1 MTGRGYYDRS
11 GKYHCPGSISRYGGW
26 WTYAAGRPS
35 NGIGIGLELP
45 PGRAVA
51 YNIIGAIWLTAGG
64 VLAYRLGE
72 LALYLSALAAL
83 SAVALVVP
91 AAVLMYL
98 SKRRADRWM
107 FWVQTA
113 RQTGVRTGAPAVRSQ
128 VVDSF
133 TDSPADS
140 AQAVRIPVADR

>member
-11 GKYHCPGSISRYGGW
+11 GKYHRPGSISRYGGW

-72 LALYLSALAAL
+72 LALYLSALAVL
-83 SAVALVVP
+83 STVGLVVP
-91 AAVLMYL
+91 LLVL
-98 SKRRADRWM
+98 SRARARRQ
-107 FWVQTA
+107 QTA
-113 RQTGVRTGAPAVRSQ
+113 PQTAVRTGVPAVRSQ
-128 VVDSF
+128 AADSL
-133 TDSPADS
+133 ADS
-140 AQAVRIPVADR
+140 A

>member
-11 GKYHCPGSISRYGGW
+11 GKYHHPGSTSRYGGW

-51 YNIIGAIWLTAGG
+51 YNIIGLIWLTAGG
-64 VLAYRLGE
+64 VLAHREGV
-72 LALYLSALAAL
+72 LALYLSALAVL
-83 SAVALVVP
+83 SVVGLGVPLLV
-91 AAVLMYL
+91 L
-98 SKRRADRWM
+98 SRARARRQ
-107 FWVQTA
+107 QTA
-113 RQTGVRTGAPAVRSQ
+113 PQTAVRTGVPAVRSQ
-128 VVDSF
+128 VADSL
-133 TDSPADS
+133 ADS

>member
-11 GKYHCPGSISRYGGW
+11 GKYHHPGSTSRYGGW

-51 YNIIGAIWLTAGG
+51 YNIIGAIWLTGGG

-72 LALYLSALAAL
+72 LALYLSALAVL
-83 SAVALVVP
+83 SAGWGLVVP
-91 AAVLMYL
+91 L
-98 SKRRADRWM
+98 S
-107 FWVQTA
+107 
-113 RQTGVRTGAPAVRSQ
+113 VR
-128 VVDSF
+128 
-133 TDSPADS
+133 
-140 AQAVRIPVADR
+140 PV

>member
-11 GKYHCPGSISRYGGW
+11 GKYHRPGSASRYGGW

-45 PGRAVA
+45 PGRAIA
-51 YNIIGAIWLTAGG
+51 YNVIGLIWLTAGG
-64 VLAYRLGE
+64 VLAYREGVLT
-72 LALYLSALAAL
+72 LYLSALAAL
-83 SAVALVVP
+83 SVVALVVP
-91 AAVLMYL
+91 VAVLTYL

-113 RQTGVRTGAPAVRSQ
+113 RQTDVPAVRSQ
-128 VVDSF
+128 VADSF
-133 TDSPADS
+133 ADSPADS

>member
-11 GKYHCPGSISRYGGW
+11 GKYHRPGSTSRYGGW

-51 YNIIGAIWLTAGG
+51 YNVIGVIWLTAGG

-83 SAVALVVP
+83 SAVGLVVP
-91 AAVLMYL
+91 LIVL
-98 SKRRADRWM
+98 SRQRARRQ
-107 FWVQTA
+107 QTA
-113 RQTGVRTGAPAVRSQ
+113 PQTACGQVSRLSVVRSQ
-128 VVDSF
+128 TASR
-133 TDSPADS
+133 TALRLSASPLRTGD
-140 AQAVRIPVADR
+140 

>member
-11 GKYHCPGSISRYGGW
+11 GKYHRPGSTSRYGGW

-83 SAVALVVP
+83 SAVGLVVP
-91 AAVLMYL
+91 VIVL
-98 SKRRADRWM
+98 SRQRARSQQTGP
-107 FWVQTA
+107 QTA
-113 RQTGVRTGAPAVRSQ
+113 ARTGVPAVRSQ
-128 VVDSF
+128 VADSF
-133 TDSPADS
+133 ADS